1 MSQVFNRALWFSLDE
16 NLKGNLRT
24 QKVRGFFPQFFLASC
39 DIFSFIV
46 TWVSTNHKNYQKLV
60 GNKMKK
66 NQVRYA
72 LNSFSLTL
80 VNFTTKFLGICD
92 TLSYILLSLNYTWV
106 DKRGIYHSLEKPF
119 EILGR
124 FGIRGHPIWVI
135 FRSIQ
140 PHDCWGSIW
149 HTFYSL
155 VLL

>member
-1 MSQVFNRALWFSLDE
+1 
-16 NLKGNLRT
+16 
-24 QKVRGFFPQFFLASC
+24 
-39 DIFSFIV
+39 
-46 TWVSTNHKNYQKLV
+46 
-60 GNKMKK
+60 MKK

-124 FGIRGHPIWVI
+124 FGIRGCYVI
-135 FRSIQ
+135 VFIVSYREI
-140 PHDCWGSIW
+140 
-149 HTFYSL
+149 TNKMFSL
-155 VLL
+155 TQSKLYIFLVSGPNKSNKERLK